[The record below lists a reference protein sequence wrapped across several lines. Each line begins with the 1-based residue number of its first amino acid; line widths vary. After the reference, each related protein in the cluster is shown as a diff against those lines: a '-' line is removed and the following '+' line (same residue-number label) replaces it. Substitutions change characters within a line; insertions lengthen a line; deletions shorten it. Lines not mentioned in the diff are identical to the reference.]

1 MHLNITVEN
10 YYQIN
15 VFFSQT
21 YLSALRDAME
31 YDNIDVFGYTHW
43 SLMDN
48 FEWARGYSE
57 KFGLFH
63 VDFTSLNRTRT
74 PKKSVEF
81 YKKLIK
87 SRCLVD
93 KCQE

>member
-1 MHLNITVEN
+1 MKLKGLNLIG
-10 YYQIN
+10 ILIL
-15 VFFSQT
+15 QT
-21 YLSALRDAME
+21 YLSALRDAMQ
-31 YDNIDVFGYTHW
+31 YDKADVFGYTHW

-48 FEWARGYSE
+48 FEWARGYTE

-63 VDFTSLNRTRT
+63 VDFTSPNRTRT
-74 PKKSVEF
+74 PKKSVE
-81 YKKLIK
+81 YYRNLIK